1 MNLSQQQAALS
12 CADRCIPSKAHEWKK
27 EAHEP
32 QLMGKTFSLLHYE
45 MLDRVGV
52 AVEVGGGERET
63 FDYGFPSRN
72 HRHVK

>member
-1 MNLSQQQAALS
+1 
-12 CADRCIPSKAHEWKK
+12 
-27 EAHEP
+27 
-32 QLMGKTFSLLHYE
+32 MGKTFSLLHYE